1 MKRAFTAVL
10 PFVALGL
17 VLGCAGSEDTFRST
31 VAKRASFDMG
41 CQQVSVQNIGGDS
54 FGATGCERKASYS
67 CVCTYHVWS
76 VAPRP
81 CVRSTARPR
90 HRRLGDRPL
99 VACV

>member
-1 MKRAFTAVL
+1 MTRGERVMKRAFTAVL

-67 CVCTYHVWS
+67 CVCTYHVWFS
-76 VAPRP
+76 CTQAGCALDGASAPP
-81 CVRSTARPR
+81 PAR
-90 HRRLGDRPL
+90 
-99 VACV
+99 